1 MNKKEATKQAILEAS
16 MHFFCRYGLDR
27 ISIGELAKRTKMS
40 RTGVISHFKN
50 KADMQI
56 AILRH
61 CEDVF
66 ITQVVKPS
74 LAIDPLENLQNF
86 FANWMNWVFKLTDKQ
101 SMSCPFVKAVAEF
114 QDQESSSVKMVI
126 IEQQQRTFDYIAALF
141 ERCQND
147 GTFHPDFCSKQ
158 IAQACF
164 GHYLSHNVA
173 KNLLNNPNAD
183 TVFKRAIDE
192 IIERSI
198 SHSYLLDRRT
208 K

>member
-16 MHFFCRYGLDR
+16 MHFVCRYGLNR
-27 ISIGELAKRTKMS
+27 ISIGEVAKRTKMS

-56 AILRH
+56 AILRY

-86 FANWMNWVFKLTDKQ
+86 FENWMNWVFKLTDKQ

-114 QDQESSSVKMVI
+114 QDQESSSVKTVI
-126 IEQQQRTFDYIAALF
+126 IEQQQRTFDYIATLF
-141 ERCQND
+141 ERCQTE
-147 GTFHPDFCSKQ
+147 GAFHADFCSKKT
-158 IAQACF
+158 AQACF
-164 GHYLSHNVA
+164 GHYLSHNIA
-173 KNLLNNPNAD
+173 KNLLKNPHAD
-183 TVFKRAIDE
+183 TVFKQAIDE
-192 IIERSI
+192 IIESSI